1 MYKNVMS
8 EANIASGFK
17 KTKNR
22 IEMWEV
28 SGQLSEIFSK
38 TDDKTDEADEK
49 ADEEAQDRTDDEQ
62 PDTTDMPNL
71 ESEES
76 TEQRNQ
82 KGQGL

>member
-1 MYKNVMS
+1 MS
-8 EANIASGFK
+8 EANITSGLN

-22 IEMWEV
+22 IEMLEI
-28 SGQLSEIFSK
+28 SGQLREVFSKPK

-49 ADEEAQDRTDDEQ
+49 ADEEAHDRTDDEQ

-76 TEQRNQ
+76 TEQRNK

>member
-1 MYKNVMS
+1 M
-8 EANIASGFK
+8 
-17 KTKNR
+17 
-22 IEMWEV
+22 
-28 SGQLSEIFSK
+28 SEIFSKPK

-49 ADEEAQDRTDDEQ
+49 ADEEAHDRTDDEQ